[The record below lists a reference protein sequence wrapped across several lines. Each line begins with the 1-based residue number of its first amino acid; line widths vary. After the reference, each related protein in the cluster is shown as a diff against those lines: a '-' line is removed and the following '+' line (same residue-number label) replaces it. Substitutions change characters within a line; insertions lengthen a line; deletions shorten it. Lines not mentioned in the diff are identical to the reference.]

1 MLVSNKMLRT
11 GEPAPTSPI
20 KIHAR
25 PAGRQQD
32 EWAPSTRYR
41 PAAPVAVL
49 KTLGRRLLAA
59 IALIGHTRAAQ
70 AEMARLGLARPES
83 LPTALEG
90 SPFP

>member
-1 MLVSNKMLRT
+1 MLRT

-20 KIHAR
+20 KTHAR
-25 PAGRQQD
+25 PAGGQRD

-41 PAAPVAVL
+41 PAARVSVI

-59 IALIGHTRAAQ
+59 IALIGRTRAAQ
-70 AEMARLGLARPES
+70 TEMARLGLACSES

-90 SPFP
+90 SPLP